1 MDADGKT
8 LFVESEGGLHLTD
21 HHSHHVHHHNH
32 QLFRQIRQIALLL
45 GVIGVTCFILYHSA
59 DSFQS
64 LPHSF
69 YSPRQDQSGNGLV
82 KLKKVLEKAKTEDR
96 TVIITTLNEAWAA
109 PNSIFDVFLESFEIG
124 NQTQRLVNHLVV
136 VALDQKAYSR
146 CLALHPHCY
155 ALSTNGK
162 DFSSEAL
169 FMTTDYLEMM
179 WRRIHFLHSVLKLG
193 YNFVLT
199 DADIIW
205 FRDPFSRFYSDGDI
219 QIACDFFWGN
229 SSDRNNLPNG
239 GFNYV
244 KSNHR
249 TIKFYKFWYASREAY
264 PGLNEQDVLNKIKFD
279 PFVSQIGI
287 KIRFLDTKY
296 FGGFCQPSKDL
307 NQVCTMHAN
316 CCIGLDR
323 KVHDL
328 KVTLE
333 DWRKF
338 LMLPA
343 NLKASHTSSWT
354 APQLC
359 SFIPVN
365 LPTSAKNNVQQE
377 RKN

>member
-1 MDADGKT
+1 MTTQGEQPALYGEATSVKGKQQTCRGSNSGASCSNMDIKQAQWLDVVRGVRRRPTPHRPPQPPCPPPQPPIISTDSPDCTAIGGDWCHVLHSLSFCRFFPVSAPLFLQPSSRSIRKWIGEVEESFGEGKT
-8 LFVESEGGLHLTD
+8 R
-21 HHSHHVHHHNH
+21 N
-32 QLFRQIRQIALLL
+32 
-45 GVIGVTCFILYHSA
+45 
-59 DSFQS
+59 
-64 LPHSF
+64 
-69 YSPRQDQSGNGLV
+69 
-82 KLKKVLEKAKTEDR
+82 DR

-239 GFNYV
+239 
-244 KSNHR
+244 
-249 TIKFYKFWYASREAY
+249 
-264 PGLNEQDVLNKIKFD
+264 
-279 PFVSQIGI
+279 
-287 KIRFLDTKY
+287 
-296 FGGFCQPSKDL
+296 
-307 NQVCTMHAN
+307 
-316 CCIGLDR
+316 DR